1 MIKGDLKNQVKQ
13 CAVVQW
19 ALAGGT
25 LLLCGAVALASI
37 RPTAGQLGDLQR
49 YAAAQRAQLAA
60 DRQRAANLAPLQL
73 QTAQLQQQMKAFD
86 QRLGRT
92 SDLPQF
98 IQNVSEIARKASVRN
113 LTWRSDAQ
121 QNEADRLAELPIQFS
136 FQSDYTGVNEFLRRV
151 GELPRLTDVRKISV
165 KALPGADGSAGWVNV
180 QLTMNV
186 YFGEE

>member
-1 MIKGDLKNQVKQ
+1 MIKGDLQNQAKQ
-13 CAVVQW
+13 CTIAQW

-25 LLLCGAVALASI
+25 LLFCGAIALASI
-37 RPTAGQLGDLQR
+37 RPTAGRLGDLQR
-49 YAAAQRAQLAA
+49 HVAAQRAQLAA

-73 QTAQLQQQMKAFD
+73 QTTQLQQKVKAFD

-98 IQNVSEIARKASVRN
+98 IQSVSEAARKTSVRN

-136 FQSDYTGVNEFLRRV
+136 FQSEYTSVNEFLQRV
-151 GELPRLTDVRKISV
+151 GELPRLTDVRKITV
-165 KALPGADGSAGWVNV
+165 KALPGADGSAGWVDV